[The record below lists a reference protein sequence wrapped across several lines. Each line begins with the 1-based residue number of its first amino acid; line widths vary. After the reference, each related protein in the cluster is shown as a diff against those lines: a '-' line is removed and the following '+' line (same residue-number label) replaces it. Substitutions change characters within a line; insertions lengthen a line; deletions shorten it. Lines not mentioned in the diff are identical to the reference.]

1 MEFEGFDPRTQ
12 EPSVFRLD
20 MSMIDRAQRYEP
32 EIKLLNL
39 HCVRQIVEQP
49 TVAFKGLRTVDAQL
63 GDPRQYVQLPDPDAL
78 CLAGIPGYRVLPDG
92 SKARAPEGYTF
103 AVFTD
108 RRLVVFDW
116 DWIISDPET
125 AAFPTHWQT
134 RFGEKIWPIS

>member
-116 DWIISDPET
+116 DWIISDPQT